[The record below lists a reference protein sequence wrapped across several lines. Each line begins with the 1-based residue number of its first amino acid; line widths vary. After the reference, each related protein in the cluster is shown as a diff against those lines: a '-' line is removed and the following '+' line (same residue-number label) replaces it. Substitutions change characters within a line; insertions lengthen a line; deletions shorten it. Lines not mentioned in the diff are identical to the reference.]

1 MTDNEIFANEILCI
15 RRRSSGSCNGGT
27 DCNSCD
33 LIMEDSDIISAY
45 ERAMK
50 SNDLI
55 NRQKAEIDI
64 LIRKKES
71 LRDEIAEQQAEIERL
86 NKENKQIRNDCRW
99 CEEWQTTELLG
110 ERAKVIKEFAEK
122 ITEIFL
128 RYAHLH
134 NYADQARRAEVETAD
149 GTKFELFSVWDALSL
164 KKHEMAEYEE
174 MSELQHNIEYIA
186 NDRLLTELEK
196 DFRLLVKEMTSQL

>member
-1 MTDNEIFANEILCI
+1 MYESPIRLIESQLRTEVENEIFRAI
-15 RRRSSGSCNGGT
+15 REVGVEV
-27 DCNSCD
+27 DKEE
-33 LIMEDSDIISAY
+33 LI
-45 ERAMK
+45 
-50 SNDLI
+50 
-55 NRQKAEIDI
+55 KALQYD
-64 LIRKKES
+64 
-71 LRDEIAEQQAEIERL
+71 RDQYSKGYA
-86 NKENKQIRNDCRW
+86 D
-99 CEEWQTTELLG
+99 G
-110 ERAKVIKEFAEK
+110 VKEFAEK

-149 GTKFELFSVWDALSL
+149 GTKLELFSVWDALSL

-196 DFRLLVKEMTSQL
+196 DFRLLVKEMTEGAE